1 LNGRISEIVEQ
12 IRFGFAA
19 ELESTLRNDLKIY
32 NNSIPPRAPEHQ
44 MPIQALK
51 NWHDKSRNDSLS
63 ASTTKLVLTPGGAPE
78 SIPTSSKSVGALS
91 TIPGVYTI
99 IAEPSQ
105 PSIHTHN
112 PNRKRLT
119 TQYPSQKTTLYA

>member
-1 LNGRISEIVEQ
+1 LNGRISEIVGQ

-51 NWHDKSRNDSLS
+51 NWHDK
-63 ASTTKLVLTPGGAPE
+63 KPE
-78 SIPTSSKSVGALS
+78 
-91 TIPGVYTI
+91 
-99 IAEPSQ
+99 
-105 PSIHTHN
+105 
-112 PNRKRLT
+112 
-119 TQYPSQKTTLYA
+119 

>member
-32 NNSIPPRAPEHQ
+32 NNSIRPRAPEHQ

-51 NWHDKSRNDSLS
+51 NWHDK
-63 ASTTKLVLTPGGAPE
+63 KPE
-78 SIPTSSKSVGALS
+78 
-91 TIPGVYTI
+91 
-99 IAEPSQ
+99 
-105 PSIHTHN
+105 
-112 PNRKRLT
+112 
-119 TQYPSQKTTLYA
+119 